1 MMKKLVLC
9 TLLFVWSDM
18 SFSQAQGMKT
28 LTLSVE
34 IPEIDVDPYFRP
46 YVAVWLETS
55 ERKPV
60 ETLALWYQLPSETAT
75 EDGRKW
81 LKDLR
86 QWWRKIGRQDSEAL
100 DGVTGATRK
109 PGDYRIQW
117 DYSKLVAGEYFMH
130 VEASREEGGRSFKR
144 MPIRINDDLSLSLE
158 KKTIVSDG
166 ELGKIIV
173 KVN

>member
-1 MMKKLVLC
+1 MKKFVLC
-9 TLLFVWSDM
+9 MLLFVLSDL
-18 SFSQAQGMKT
+18 SFSQTKAMKT
-28 LTLSVE
+28 LTLHVE

-46 YVAVWLETS
+46 YIAVWLETS
-55 ERKPV
+55 RREPI

-86 QWWRKIGRQDSEAL
+86 QWWRKIGRQDGDAL

-109 PGDYRIQW
+109 PGDYRIAW
-117 DYSKLVAGEYFMH
+117 DYSKLVVGEYFMH
-130 VEASREEGGRSFKR
+130 IEASREEGGRSFKR
-144 MPIRINDDLSLSLE
+144 IPVRINDDLSLSLE
-158 KKTIVSDG
+158 KNIIASDG
-166 ELGKIIV
+166 ELGKISV

>member
-1 MMKKLVLC
+1 MKKLLVC
-9 TLLFVWSDM
+9 TLLFVLSDF
-18 SFSQAQGMKT
+18 SFSETEVMKT
-28 LTLSVE
+28 LTLNVE
-34 IPEIDVDPYFRP
+34 IPDLDVDPYYRP
-46 YVAVWLETS
+46 YIAVWLETS

-86 QWWRKIGRQDSEAL
+86 QWWRKIGRQDGEAL
-100 DGVTGATRK
+100 DAVTGATRK
-109 PGDYRIQW
+109 PGNYPIQW

-144 MPIRINDDLSLSLE
+144 LPVRINDDLSLSLE
-158 KKTIVSDG
+158 KNIIESDG
-166 ELGKIIV
+166 ELGKISVEV
-173 KVN
+173 K

>member
-1 MMKKLVLC
+1 MKKFVLC
-9 TLLFVWSDM
+9 MLLFVLSDL
-18 SFSQAQGMKT
+18 SFSQTKAMKT
-28 LTLSVE
+28 LTLHVE

-86 QWWRKIGRQDSEAL
+86 QWWRKIGRQGGDAL

-109 PGDYRIQW
+109 PGDYRIAW

-130 VEASREEGGRSFKR
+130 IEASREEGGRSFKR
-144 MPIRINDDLSLSLE
+144 IPVRINDDLSLSLE
-158 KKTIVSDG
+158 KHITASDG
-166 ELGKIIV
+166 ELGKISV